1 MLLLI
6 NSFLFLSRNVSP
18 TEALSTKCFP
28 LFIRFSF
35 TFPVFLVL
43 NGYPVRPVVC
53 KYLFP
58 YRQTRLIS
66 QWGVTLGDGVPAGS
80 PNPDPIFRPKMS
92 FPHPFSEMP
101 PKIHIRLPTWRTHKR
116 NTRFP
121 RKNFVIIPGA
131 YNLKI
136 YFEITYNSN
145 SLSYSLGIETT
156 NTFMHSRRSLENH
169 ARDSRPK

>member
-6 NSFLFLSRNVSP
+6 NSFWFLSRNVSP

-66 QWGVTLGDGVPAGS
+66 QWGVTLGDGVPAVLQ
-80 PNPDPIFRPKMS
+80 ILT
-92 FPHPFSEMP
+92 PFSDQKCHFHTP
-101 PKIHIRLPTWRTHKR
+101 FQKCPLKYISVFQPGGLTNATH
-116 NTRFP
+116 
-121 RKNFVIIPGA
+121 V
-131 YNLKI
+131 
-136 YFEITYNSN
+136 
-145 SLSYSLGIETT
+145 SLGKILSSYQEPITLKSILKSHINLT
-156 NTFMHSRRSLENH
+156 LFLIYLELKRKIRSSTPVVPWKTMPVIP
-169 ARDSRPK
+169 D